1 MTMTELYKPFI
12 CNACYLVGL
21 LVIT

>member
-1 MTMTELYKPFI
+1 MTELYKAFI
-12 CNACYLVGL
+12 VMHYYYVGL

>member
-12 CNACYLVGL
+12 VMH
-21 LVIT
+21 VI